1 MKWAWFATV
10 PGAVRLKRPARAF
23 RNAIVPREV
32 RRAVTWQN
40 QCGSDVPEARVSL
53 IGICGNLQTLVRGS
67 AIGCAFVCA
76 RKRACVRAG
85 RVPGTN
91 TFAKKPKL
99 CSCFRCRNAW
109 RDKCDLPDR
118 QKLARFGHFTVAGGG
133 RISFCVNVESYDSV
147 SGTPGQIRVCALGES
162 LGQIRLKKTHRFL
175 LVLCVRKRGG
185 TNAICLTAEN

>member
-91 TFAKKPKL
+91 TFAKNP
-99 CSCFRCRNAW
+99 
-109 RDKCDLPDR
+109 
-118 QKLARFGHFTVAGGG
+118 
-133 RISFCVNVESYDSV
+133 SFV
-147 SGTPGQIRVCALGES
+147 
-162 LGQIRLKKTHRFL
+162 
-175 LVLCVRKRGG
+175 LVLGVETRGG
-185 TNAICLTAEN
+185 TNATCQTAKNWRVLDISRLLAVDGSVFVSMLSHAIMCPGHRDKYVCALWDSRWDKYV

>member
-1 MKWAWFATV
+1 M
-10 PGAVRLKRPARAF
+10 KRPARAF

-91 TFAKKPKL
+91 TFAKK
-99 CSCFRCRNAW
+99 
-109 RDKCDLPDR
+109 
-118 QKLARFGHFTVAGGG
+118 T
-133 RISFCVNVESYDSV
+133 SFV
-147 SGTPGQIRVCALGES
+147 
-162 LGQIRLKKTHRFL
+162 
-175 LVLCVRKRGG
+175 LVLGVETRGG
-185 TNAICLTAEN
+185 TNATCQTAKNWRVLDISRLLAVDGSVFVSMLSHTIMCPGHRDKYVCNNNQRLCGIWKFQSVPGPMRVAVAPNTDALRTSPGCWRRTNRALCPC

>member
-133 RISFCVNVESYDSV
+133 RISFCVNVESYDYV
-147 SGTPGQIRVCALGES
+147 SGTPGQIRVYGSDRWRLRVCECACLPALGASGCADHEHDMIYP
-162 LGQIRLKKTHRFL
+162 L
-175 LVLCVRKRGG
+175 
-185 TNAICLTAEN
+185 

>member
-109 RDKCDLPDR
+109 RDKCDLPGR
-118 QKLARFGHFTVAGGG
+118 QQLARLDISRLLAVDGSVFVSMLSHTIMCPGH
-133 RISFCVNVESYDSV
+133 RDKY
-147 SGTPGQIRVCALGES
+147 VCALWAS
-162 LGQIRLKKTHRFL
+162 HWDKY
-175 LVLCVRKRGG
+175 V
-185 TNAICLTAEN
+185 

>member
-118 QKLARFGHFTVAGGG
+118 QKLARFGHSTVAGGG
-133 RISFCVNVESYDSV
+133 RISFCVNVESYDYV
-147 SGTPGQIRVCALGES
+147 SGTSGQIRVCALGES
-162 LGQIRLKKTHRFL
+162 MGQIRLKKPTGFCSF
-175 LVLCVRKRGG
+175 CV
-185 TNAICLTAEN
+185 

>member
-10 PGAVRLKRPARAF
+10 PGAVRLKRPAHAF
-23 RNAIVPREV
+23 RNAIVSREV

-85 RVPGTN
+85 RVLGTN
-91 TFAKKPKL
+91 TFAKKNP
-99 CSCFRCRNAW
+99 
-109 RDKCDLPDR
+109 
-118 QKLARFGHFTVAGGG
+118 
-133 RISFCVNVESYDSV
+133 SFV
-147 SGTPGQIRVCALGES
+147 
-162 LGQIRLKKTHRFL
+162 
-175 LVLCVRKRGG
+175 LVLGVETRGG
-185 TNAICLTAEN
+185 TNATCQTAEN

>member
-1 MKWAWFATV
+1 M
-10 PGAVRLKRPARAF
+10 KRPARAF

-133 RISFCVNVESYDSV
+133 RISFCVNVESYDYV
-147 SGTPGQIRVCALGES
+147 SGTPQYVCNNNQRLCGIWKFQSVPGPMRVAVAPNTDALRTSPGCW
-162 LGQIRLKKTHRFL
+162 RRTNRA
-175 LVLCVRKRGG
+175 LCP
-185 TNAICLTAEN
+185 C